1 MNLIRR
7 ITYCAAALTLLISG
21 CSKSSPFGAVPAAQ
35 PTSSFPVYSPST
47 VDTVGKYDDS
57 SDVTQLGSS
66 FFGQGSDAAYPY
78 IGTQELLKTSA
89 SMVTL
94 QGWITH
100 LVQSPPSDLFPG
112 TAKPTQDDA
121 KADKPFVDAL
131 TTFGLVPVELSTK
144 DRSRVVMLI
153 VLDPKLVASRASAVL
168 DLIDMYEKLPAP
180 LRGSVEQS
188 TKKLVGFSASDL
200 TNTNTPMGM
209 IIYAAKNW
217 KGEDTRAII
226 LVDATRQPNPL
237 PTPHSN

>member
-1 MNLIRR
+1 MSLSWRFACSSIVLVLFL
-7 ITYCAAALTLLISG
+7 AG

-35 PTSSFPVYSPST
+35 PTSAFPVFTPSV

-78 IGTQELLKTSA
+78 IGTQELLKTNA
-89 SMVTL
+89 SIATLDGWVTQL
-94 QGWITH
+94 IQA
-100 LVQSPPSDLFPG
+100 PPGDLLPG
-112 TAKPTQDDA
+112 TAKATPDDM
-121 KADKPFVDAL
+121 KSDKPFVDAL

-144 DRSRVVMLI
+144 DRSRVVMII
-153 VLDPKLVASRASAVL
+153 VLDPKLVASRAAAVL
-168 DLIDMYEKLPAP
+168 EVLDMYEKLPAP
-180 LRGSVEQS
+180 LRGGMEQS

-217 KGEDTRAII
+217 KDEDTRAIV
-226 LVDATRQPNPL
+226 LVDATRQANPL
-237 PTPHSN
+237 PTPHSD